1 MYSLTTTESNQKWE
15 IFKRYQENGSGAIEH
30 AGKKHKAYPKPHTL
44 YKNPLQNG
52 ENLQDV
58 GLDRVLRLDTK

>member
-1 MYSLTTTESNQKWE
+1 MVLEQLNVQAKNTKLIRNLTL
-15 IFKRYQENGSGAIEH
+15 
-30 AGKKHKAYPKPHTL
+30 L

-58 GLDRVLRLDTK
+58 GLRRVLRLDTK